1 MGDSDTPVNLFGDP
15 ESNAAHKPANP
26 GEQTTA
32 LGSRM
37 AWRSASALFLIAGL
51 GALFQLAFGT
61 LSPVLEHPE
70 RAVVIS
76 CVSIAFSGV
85 WWWCGAAKVDDRWL
99 HAGVV
104 MAYAILVALL
114 SDAPTVE
121 SELGVMYL
129 VPLIFV
135 ALFLP
140 SRTLFFYVGLT
151 VGLIVWS
158 MLRHTDTGLMPG
170 ILTIAA
176 LASTSSLT
184 LYVRLELDRI
194 ARQAA
199 KLSGRDALTGLANL
213 RPLYERVDRGINE
226 AAREQAGLTVVML
239 DLEDFKRVNDQ
250 FSHSIGDETL
260 RNVARAIEETVRR
273 DELVARRGGD
283 EFAIVTQAT
292 SDEEI
297 ATLVR
302 RVGDAISDVR
312 VDMLPQVR
320 SGSTFGWATYQEGDS
335 VGQILARADRE
346 LHEAKARQKRER
358 WSWRSRQRR
367 DERQARDEG
376 WET

>member
-1 MGDSDTPVNLFGDP
+1 MGDSDIPVNLFGDP
-15 ESNAAHKPANP
+15 ESNAAHRPASP

>member
-1 MGDSDTPVNLFGDP
+1 
-15 ESNAAHKPANP
+15 
-26 GEQTTA
+26 
-32 LGSRM
+32 
-37 AWRSASALFLIAGL
+37 
-51 GALFQLAFGT
+51 
-61 LSPVLEHPE
+61 
-70 RAVVIS
+70 
-76 CVSIAFSGV
+76 
-85 WWWCGAAKVDDRWL
+85 L
-99 HAGVV
+99 HAGVLIS
-104 MAYAILVALL
+104 YAILVALL
-114 SDAPTVE
+114 SDAPSVE
-121 SELGVMYL
+121 SQLGVMYL

-158 MLRHTDTGLMPG
+158 MLRHIDDGLMPG
-170 ILTIAA
+170 ILTIVA
-176 LASTSSLT
+176 LASTASLT

-213 RPLYERVDRGINE
+213 RPLYERIDRGINE
-226 AAREQAGLTVVML
+226 AARDQAGLTVLML

-260 RNVARAIEETVRR
+260 RAVAQAIKDTVRR

-292 SDEEI
+292 SDEDI
-297 ATLVR
+297 QSLVR
-302 RVGDAISDVR
+302 RVGDAISDAR

-320 SGSTFGWATYQEGDS
+320 SGTTFGWASYEEGDS

-358 WSWRSRQRR
+358 WSWRARQRR
-367 DERQARDEG
+367 DERRDA
-376 WET
+376 

>member
-1 MGDSDTPVNLFGDP
+1 MGESENWDDRLGEPGSANAHTPDRPGDDD
-15 ESNAAHKPANP
+15 A
-26 GEQTTA
+26 A
-32 LGSRM
+32 LGTQM
-37 AWRSASALFLIAGL
+37 AWRSATVLFLVAGV
-51 GALFQLAFGT
+51 GALLQIATGLLT
-61 LSPVLEHPE
+61 PLLEHPD
-70 RAVVIS
+70 RAIVIS
-76 CVSIAFSGV
+76 VVSTALAGV
-85 WWWCGAAKVDDRWL
+85 WWWCGEAHVDQRWL
-99 HAGVV
+99 HAGVLLS
-104 MAYAILVALL
+104 YAILVALL

-121 SELGVMYL
+121 AELGVMYL

-158 MLRHTDTGLMPG
+158 MLRNADEGLMPG

-176 LASTSSLT
+176 LASTASLT

-226 AAREQAGLTVVML
+226 AARGQAGLTVVML

-260 RNVARAIEETVRR
+260 RIVANAIEQTVRR

-297 ATLVR
+297 TSLVR
-302 RVGDAISDVR
+302 RVGDAISDAR

-320 SGSTFGWATYQEGDS
+320 SGTTFGWASYEEGDS
-335 VGQILARADRE
+335 VGQILARADRS

-358 WSWRSRQRR
+358 WSWRARKRR
-367 DERQARDEG
+367 DELRSDDG
-376 WET
+376 WES

>member
-1 MGDSDTPVNLFGDP
+1 MDDSEIWNERLE
-15 ESNAAHKPANP
+15 ESEPDNAHKPAQA
-26 GEQTTA
+26 GDDEAA
-32 LGSRM
+32 LGTRM
-37 AWRSASALFLIAGL
+37 AWRSATVLFLVAGIGAMLQIATGL
-51 GALFQLAFGT
+51 LTPLI
-61 LSPVLEHPE
+61 EHPD
-70 RAVVIS
+70 RAVVIGV
-76 CVSIAFSGV
+76 VSIALSGV
-85 WWWCGAAKVDDRWL
+85 WWWCGEADVDERWL
-99 HAGVV
+99 HLGVILS
-104 MAYAILVALL
+104 YAILVALL

-121 SELGVMYL
+121 AELGVMYL

-158 MLRHTDTGLMPG
+158 MFRHTEDGLMPG

-176 LASTSSLT
+176 LISTASLT

-199 KLSGRDALTGLANL
+199 NLSGRDALTGLANL

-226 AAREQAGLTVVML
+226 AARDQSGLTVVML

-260 RNVARAIEETVRR
+260 RIVAQAIKDTVRR

-292 SDEEI
+292 SDEDI
-297 ATLVR
+297 HSLVR
-302 RVGDAISDVR
+302 RVGDAISDAR

-320 SGSTFGWATYQEGDS
+320 SGSTFGWASYQEGDS
-335 VGQILARADRE
+335 VGQILARADRS

-358 WSWRSRQRR
+358 WSWRARRRHDEQRS
-367 DERQARDEG
+367 EEG
-376 WET
+376 WGT